1 MRFCIFL
8 SVVLLCARAEP
19 LVGEIP
25 RQIPSVAL
33 EQALKDE
40 DKHFEDY
47 QTADRGIRVNSEE
60 DNFYRKF
67 FKKALDTTG
76 TTTHEAMYLLPFSY
90 ALSTRPQNE
99 KDLEAKFQFSF
110 KTPVFRQ
117 IGTLPLNLYF
127 AYTQKSFWQ
136 LYNPVQSRPFRE
148 NNYRPELFLNYQTNA
163 SLYLNDWYAGT
174 LEYLN
179 IGYMH
184 ESNGGGVDYSR
195 SWDRIVFVA
204 GYKYRQTTVRYK
216 LWARFKERPKENP
229 QDAQGDDN
237 PDILDYLGNGELMIE
252 QRLGKHIFSA
262 TLLSALY
269 RGKGS
274 ILLDYAY
281 PMSNDLY
288 WYAQVFTGY
297 GESLYDYNR
306 RVRRIGFGLGLFL

>member
-1 MRFCIFL
+1 MRFCIFVL
-8 SVVLLCARAEP
+8 VALLCARAEP
-19 LVGEIP
+19 LSGAIP
-25 RQIPSVAL
+25 RQIPNVAL

-40 DKHFEDY
+40 ERHFEDY
-47 QTADRGIRVNSEE
+47 QTADRGAYVHSDE
-60 DNFYRKF
+60 DKFYHKI

-76 TTTHEAMYLLPFSY
+76 TMIHESTYLLPFSY
-90 ALSTRPQNE
+90 AFSSRPENE
-99 KDLEAKFQFSF
+99 KKMEAKFQFSF
-110 KTPVFRQ
+110 KTPVLRQ

-136 LYNPVQSRPFRE
+136 LYNPEESRPFRE
-148 NNYRPELFLNYQTNA
+148 NNYRPELFLNYQANA
-163 SLYLNDWYAGT
+163 PLYIGNWYAGA

-204 GYKYRQTTVRYK
+204 GYKYNQTTVRYK
-216 LWARFKERPKENP
+216 LWTRLRERQKETP
-229 QDAQGDDN
+229 QDARGDDN
-237 PDILDYLGNGELMIE
+237 PDILEYLGNGELMIE
-252 QRLGKHIFSA
+252 QRFGKHIVSA

-288 WYAQVFTGY
+288 WYAQFFTGY

>member
-1 MRFCIFL
+1 MRLFI
-8 SVVLLCARAEP
+8 SVLVALLCARAEP
-19 LVGEIP
+19 LNGAIP
-25 RQIPSVAL
+25 RPIPNAAL
-33 EQALKDE
+33 EQALKD
-40 DKHFEDY
+40 KSTHFEEY
-47 QTADRGIRVNSEE
+47 QTADRGTRVNSEE
-60 DNFYRKF
+60 EHFYRKI

-76 TTTHEAMYLLPFSY
+76 TTIHEATYLLPFSY
-90 ALSTRPQNE
+90 ALSSRPENE
-99 KDLEAKFQFSF
+99 KNLEAKFQFSF

-136 LYNPVQSRPFRE
+136 LYNPEESRPFRE
-148 NNYRPELFLNYQTNA
+148 NNYRPELFLNYQTN
-163 SLYLNDWYAGT
+163 LPVHINTWYAGT

-179 IGYMH
+179 FGYMH

-195 SWDRIVFVA
+195 SWDRAVFAV
-204 GYKYRQTTVRYK
+204 GYKYNQTTVRYK
-216 LWARFKERPKENP
+216 LWARFKERQKETP
-229 QDAQGDDN
+229 QDAKGDDN
-237 PDILDYLGNGELMIE
+237 PDILDYLGNSELMIE
-252 QRLGKHIFSA
+252 HRFGKHIVSA

-274 ILLDYAY
+274 ILCDYAY

-306 RVRRIGFGLGLFL
+306 RVRRVGFGLGLFL